1 MRGGDEKRA
10 RCERSR
16 AGILYTHTHPL
27 TRFPLTLFTLQ
38 LAADGLAAGFL
49 DLGLQ
54 PGDTI
59 AAWLPVDDADL
70 VSEGRDD

>member
-1 MRGGDEKRA
+1 M
-10 RCERSR
+10 SF
-16 AGILYTHTHPL
+16 HSHN
-27 TRFPLTLFTLQ
+27 FTLQ

-59 AAWLPVDDADL
+59 AALVPVDDADL
-70 VSEGRDD
+70 VSGGMEGKNR